1 MPSDCE
7 YNDITTSNLSLVPYY
22 FTYTT
27 DVKGTTIHFPI
38 SLSTT
43 MGWMSHK
50 TNGRSLNDDDDEN
63 CNEFLSRLPRVF
75 SV

>member
-1 MPSDCE
+1 MPSDSE

-27 DVKGTTIHFPI
+27 DVKGTKIHFPI

-43 MGWMSHK
+43 MG
-50 TNGRSLNDDDDEN
+50 
-63 CNEFLSRLPRVF
+63 
-75 SV
+75 